1 MGVWFI
7 QWVTQWDWRTLKQP
21 VWRWLGYGLG
31 CWLWMAVGSAI
42 VLAGDQWVEVIVPK
56 AALWA
61 RANQSELP
69 MYESIQGTFFLVV
82 GETDTLWAVETQQEA
97 IAWIKKT
104 DTIQPALR
112 VFPSYDRV
120 GAVTILPDPPRPPPS
135 HPVLSSTPSGPSP
148 TGQDDP
154 LDLRLGPSPQ
164 PRVPP
169 KPTPMLPR
177 FPVYV
182 FQPHAEASF
191 LFPKRPPQFAQHI
204 EVDGFIETKVSGRSY
219 NPKIGSVSGTD
230 NRILS
235 IQRDPYYTR
244 LPPDVLLGPLKFD
257 PRLRFDIMA
266 RLQEDLNVRFNIEME
281 PTFPAVYDVGLKY
294 KDHQLDFFKVDTE
307 FSHGEF
313 IRLNRAI
320 TGTQYQYK
328 DDSQQVKVAFGQERS
343 TLKRFDSFGN
353 GRRQYSVGVRP
364 ILSGSV
370 RVWVNNTPLSE
381 GTDYSV
387 NYFEGEIT
395 FTTVKSS
402 TDYIQIVYE
411 FTNPIE
417 DFIPVFSRKD
427 FVGAQWLW
435 QPNKTKRVVL
445 QSSPIQQRLTQK
457 NVSENGAVVLS
468 HKPVVLGSEQLILNG
483 TPLRRDLD
491 YAIRSKK
498 GEITLYRTLLS
509 NDILDIQYQAYQT
522 QSHEQTLIGQNAY
535 GPYQLQ
541 SQSIIED
548 SVVVRVNGKL
558 KSDINDY
565 TIDYDTG
572 RLTFTYPVPYP
583 TVITVGYQ
591 SIVSVTQ
598 ESTLSQSPLSMGVT
612 FLQQSVNT
620 DGSGQIVKVVD
631 EVQQPTSNRFFSA
644 NNPITLPDQVEIMID
659 GVPAPDGAVTLVNAY
674 RGEFNV
680 APAWVGKTIKLGYQY
695 RKNYQTTGV
704 WMGTGDKV
712 YQHNV
717 HFTLKD
723 TPIKYQGIKKLRVFN
738 GLTDEDLQINQD
750 FSIDYGSNGIDV
762 VMTFFKEG
770 DINPNSN
777 LRSIRKQYPLKDQRI
792 TMVYDYAPEVG
803 ANSGKLVQKQVGLS
817 LGTQLTDQWRVDM
830 EVSGADN
837 NFSKPR
843 LSTEVS
849 FAGNGTNDNYPL
861 GKRNVVDASE
871 LVFVDNV
878 PIARDQDYTI
888 NYQLG
893 TIRFLTMVPQPN
905 HTIRVSFSYVDT
917 DAKTTAGQVQA
928 MKFVGKLATS
938 YRWDQWQFRADYKA
952 IDRDY
957 NPLSPIQDRKGTTS
971 WGAGA
976 DYRWG
981 AGGLFSAD
989 YRRRDEELPRGG
1001 NERVVSNHMD
1011 DVFFQ
1016 GQLPPIGGMTL
1027 FQTLRYTLYTQDPV
1041 GTSPNVYLIDN
1052 DLLTAE
1058 TRVEL
1063 GPSDQRTQFRRTY
1076 SHAVEGVKDGF
1087 NRKSTLTDGFDLS
1100 GLYTV
1105 THYGVDSLTVRPRY
1119 NQSTTLE
1126 HALTSGLNTTQFFKN
1141 HRSLWG
1147 VDSDIQ
1153 PMRGWTISLGSQT
1166 EESFTESNGARST
1179 PNQIINMRIRSQY
1192 VPNTWV
1198 TFSGGYSQDHQLS
1211 ALLGQKGKKNT
1222 QTDASIEQWS
1232 LFGMLTDYGAKPDN
1246 PLVSMWKNALL
1257 QLNWDERMALENNDL
1272 SVNLSS
1278 GQGMSLRGFSPIP
1291 GVSFP
1296 ELSVVKQAQDSRVE
1310 GTFQTYSKT
1319 TTYREYEQRTG
1330 RMTLDFP
1337 FPVVNQVI
1345 YRLDLSDKT
1354 EHTRSLRVLTGT
1366 SGNQTLEWTPNFK
1379 RTQGVTFRPL
1389 PFSLGIPIL
1398 SYGSM
1403 LPGIREMDML
1413 LSVPITNP
1421 ELALDETYE
1430 WRESRK
1436 LDQLLG
1442 GGATSLSQDY
1452 ATIQSLT
1459 TRLGG
1464 TAFQWISA
1472 SSILK
1477 LQSEWYRR
1485 NVMQTNTGVT
1495 FRPGLDT
1502 NVSVRIPFP
1511 SLFGFKVDVNVS
1523 GVLGVVEQYRS
1534 PVLDITEE
1542 TLRNP
1547 LIRRDAQ
1554 RFTDYTQR
1562 SNQSIT
1568 GMTSINP
1575 FVSWLTIRG
1584 GYGTTRVVETQ
1595 ETPSLYTNTLFT
1607 DDTITAG
1614 TGVTIWDGF
1623 QIGYDYSM
1631 KASRQG
1637 QSPSQLGYVGVLN
1650 ASYTPIRT
1658 DWLNVTATYTRTD
1671 SWGTQLNTLQQN
1683 EYLRGTDDLI
1693 KTALVQRSDTVH
1705 VGNLNMNI
1713 MIPIK
1718 GSPYIKNVTI
1728 TGEGYI
1734 KILTNNMDPTYKQV
1748 GLPELSYDVSGVVI
1762 KATLNF

>member
-1 MGVWFI
+1 MAAGSGGV
-7 QWVTQWDWRTLKQP
+7 
-21 VWRWLGYGLG
+21 
-31 CWLWMAVGSAI
+31 M
-42 VLAGDQWVEVIVPK
+42 AGDQWVEVLPPK
-56 AALWA
+56 ATLWA
-61 RANQSELP
+61 RANPAESPL
-69 MYESIQGTFFLVV
+69 YESPQGTFFVVV
-82 GETDTLWAVETQQEA
+82 GETPTMWAVDTQQDT
-97 IAWIKKT
+97 IAWIRKT
-104 DTIQPALR
+104 DTIQPTLR

-120 GAVTILPDPPRPPPS
+120 GAVTILPDPPRGPPQ
-135 HPVLSSTPSGPSP
+135 HPVLTATPFDTAPP
-148 TGQDDP
+148 VHDDP
-154 LDLRLGPSPQ
+154 LDVRLGPTPQ
-164 PRVPP
+164 PVASA
-169 KPTPMLPR
+169 KPAPLVPR
-177 FPVYV
+177 FPMYV

-204 EVDGFIETKVSGRSY
+204 EVDGFIETKLSGRAY
-219 NPKIGSVSGTD
+219 NPKIGSVSVTD

-328 DDSQQVKVAFGQERS
+328 DEAQQVKVAFGQERS

-370 RVWVNNTPLSE
+370 RVWVNNTPLAE

-435 QPNKTKRVVL
+435 QPNKTKRIVL
-445 QSSPIQQRLTQK
+445 QTTPMQQRLTYK
-457 NVSENGAVVLS
+457 EVSQNGVIVLS
-468 HKPVVLGSEQLILNG
+468 RKPVVLGSEQLTFNG
-483 TPLRRDLD
+483 APLRRDLD

-498 GEITLYRTLLS
+498 GELTLYRTLMAGDS
-509 NDILDIQYQAYQT
+509 LDIQYQAYQT
-522 QSHEQTLIGQNAY
+522 QDHDQTIIGRNSY
-535 GPYQLQ
+535 GPYQLDG
-541 SQSIIED
+541 QSIVED
-548 SVVVRVNGKL
+548 SVSVRVNGKL
-558 KSDINDY
+558 KSEINDY

-572 RLTFTYPVPYP
+572 RLTFTYPIPYP
-583 TVITVGYQ
+583 TVMTVTYQ

-598 ESTLSQSPLSMGVT
+598 ESTMSQSPLSMGVT

-620 DGSGQIVKVVD
+620 DGSGQVVKVVD
-631 EVQQPTSNRFFSA
+631 EWQTPTTNRFFVA
-644 NNPITLPDQVEIMID
+644 NHPITLPEQVDITID

-674 RGEFNV
+674 RGEFQV
-680 APAWVGKTIKLGYQY
+680 APAWVGKAIKLTYQY

-717 HFTLKD
+717 HFSLKD
-723 TPIKYQGIKKLRVFN
+723 TPIKYLGLKKLRVFN
-738 GLTDEDLQINQD
+738 GLSDEDLQINQD

-762 VMTFFKEG
+762 VITFFKEG

-803 ANSGKLVQKQVGLS
+803 ANSGKLIQKQVGLS
-817 LGTQLTDQWRVDM
+817 MGAQLTDQWRVDM
-830 EVSGADN
+830 ELSGADN

-843 LSTEVS
+843 VNTEVS
-849 FAGNGTNDNYPL
+849 FAGNGTNDNYQL

-878 PIARDQDYTI
+878 PVARDQDYTI

-917 DAKTTAGQVQA
+917 EAKTTAGQVQA
-928 MKFVGKLATS
+928 MKFVGKLATT
-938 YRWDQWQFRADYKA
+938 YRIDQWQFRADYKA

-971 WGAGA
+971 LGAGA
-976 DYRWG
+976 EYRWG
-981 AGGLFSAD
+981 AGGMFSAD
-989 YRRRDEELPRGG
+989 YRRRDEELPRVG

-1016 GQLPPIGGMTL
+1016 GQLPSMWGMTL
-1027 FQTLRYTLYTQDPV
+1027 YQNLRYSLYTQDPV
-1041 GTSPNVYLIDN
+1041 GTSPNVYLVDN

-1058 TRVEL
+1058 TRVEI

-1076 SHAVEGVKDGF
+1076 SHAVDGVKDGF
-1087 NRKSTLTDGFDLS
+1087 NRKSSLTDGFDVS

-1147 VDSDIQ
+1147 LDSDIQ
-1153 PMRGWTISLGSQT
+1153 PIRGWTITMGSQA
-1166 EESFTESNGARST
+1166 EESFTESNGVRST
-1179 PNQIINMRIRSQY
+1179 PNQIVNMRIRSNY

-1198 TFSGGYSQDHQLS
+1198 TFTGGYSQDHQFS

-1222 QTDASIEQWS
+1222 QTDASIDRWS
-1232 LFGMLTDYGAKPDN
+1232 LFGMITDYGADPNN

-1257 QLNWDERMALENNDL
+1257 QLNWDERLSLENNDM

-1278 GQGMSLRGFSPIP
+1278 GHGINLRAFSPFQ
-1291 GVSFP
+1291 GLLFP
-1296 ELSVVKQAQDSRVE
+1296 ELSVVKQFQDSRVE

-1319 TTYREYEQRTG
+1319 TTYREYEQKTG
-1330 RMTLDFP
+1330 RMTWEFP
-1337 FPVVNQVI
+1337 FPVVNQVL
-1345 YRLDLSDKT
+1345 YRLDVSEKN

-1366 SGNQTLEWTPNFK
+1366 PGNETLEWTPNLK
-1379 RTQGVTFRPL
+1379 RTQGIIFRPL
-1389 PFSLGIPIL
+1389 AFDLTIPIL
-1398 SYGSM
+1398 QQASI
-1403 LPGIREMDML
+1403 LPGVDALNQIFRL
-1413 LSVPITNP
+1413 PITNP
-1421 ELALDETYE
+1421 ELAFDETYE
-1430 WRESRK
+1430 WRDSRK
-1436 LDQLLG
+1436 VDQLLG
-1442 GGATSLSQDY
+1442 GGTTSFSQDF
-1452 ATIQSLT
+1452 ATIQSIAA
-1459 TRLGG
+1459 RVGG
-1464 TAFQWISA
+1464 TAFHWISA
-1472 SSILK
+1472 SSALK
-1477 LQSEWYRR
+1477 TQSEWYRR

-1495 FRPGLDT
+1495 YRPALDST
-1502 NVSVRIPFP
+1502 LAVRVPFP
-1511 SLFGFKVDVNVS
+1511 SLWGFKLDVNAS
-1523 GVLGVVEQYRS
+1523 LGVNVVEQYRS
-1534 PVLDITEE
+1534 PMLEISPD
-1542 TLRNP
+1542 TLISP
-1547 LIRRDAQ
+1547 LIRRDTQ
-1554 RFTDYTQR
+1554 RFTDFTYRR
-1562 SNQSIT
+1562 SQSLT
-1568 GMTSINP
+1568 GLASFNP
-1575 FVSWLTIRG
+1575 FISWLTIRA
-1584 GYGTTRVVETQ
+1584 GYGANRIFESS
-1595 ETPSLYTNTLFT
+1595 ETPAVYTETIFT
-1607 DDTITAG
+1607 DETMTAG
-1614 TGVTIWDGF
+1614 TGVTLWEGF
-1623 QIGYDYSM
+1623 QVGYDYSM
-1631 KASRQG
+1631 KVSRQG
-1637 QSPSQLGYVGVLN
+1637 QNPSQLGYVGVLN

-1705 VGNLNMNI
+1705 LGNLSMNI

-1718 GSPYIKNVTI
+1718 GSPYIKNLTI